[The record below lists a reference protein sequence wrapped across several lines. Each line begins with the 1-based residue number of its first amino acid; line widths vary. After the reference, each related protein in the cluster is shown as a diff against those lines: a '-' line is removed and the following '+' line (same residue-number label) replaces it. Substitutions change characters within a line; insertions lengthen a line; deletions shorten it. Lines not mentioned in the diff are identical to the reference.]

1 MMVRRTIF
9 SLGAAVLSVA
19 PSLWAGPG
27 GLPLTIPDD
36 SYRTLAQ
43 RHDPDLQHA
52 LETRLLAD
60 PTRAKLAEQDRLGV
74 GLVDLSNPE
83 RIRFA
88 HVNGDV
94 MMYAASLPKI
104 AVLWAAH
111 QALDEGRLVDDAAL
125 RADMTKMLRFS
136 SNQAATAV
144 IDRLGFD
151 YISASLRDPR
161 YKLYD
166 PRRGGGLWVGKRYAA
181 AGPRRGDPLKNI
193 SHAASAT
200 QVCRMYYQLATG
212 RAFSPSRS
220 AEMLRHL
227 AQPGIN
233 HYFVKTLR
241 KIAPQ
246 AELFRKSGTWGDW
259 SSDSVLVWGPKRR
272 YILVGL
278 TEGGEVRK
286 RILEDLP
293 RIAEA
298 AMQESTIA
306 WAPAETSFGE

>member
-1 MMVRRTIF
+1 MANPI
-9 SLGAAVLSVA
+9 
-19 PSLWAGPG
+19 
-27 GLPLTIPDD
+27 
-36 SYRTLAQ
+36 
-43 RHDPDLQHA
+43 
-52 LETRLLAD
+52 
-60 PTRAKLAEQDRLGV
+60 RAKLVRADRLGI
-74 GLVDLSNPE
+74 GLVDLSDPD

-88 HVNGDV
+88 HVNGDQ

-111 QALDEGRLVDDAAL
+111 QALDEGRLSDDGAL
-125 RADMTKMLRFS
+125 RTDMTKMLRFS
-136 SNQAATAV
+136 SNKAATAV

-151 YISASLRDPR
+151 SISKSMLDPR

-181 AGPRRGDPLKNI
+181 AGKRVGDPLKNI

-200 QVCRMYYQLATG
+200 QVARMYYHLATG
-212 RAFSPSRS
+212 KAFSPSRS

-227 AQPGIN
+227 AKPGIN

-241 KIAPQ
+241 RIAPK
-246 AELFRKSGTWGDW
+246 AALFRKSGTWSHW

-278 TEGGEVRK
+278 AEGGEVRK
-286 RILEDLP
+286 RILEELP
-293 RIAEA
+293 KIAEA
-298 AMQESTIA
+298 AMHESMIA
-306 WAPAETSFGE
+306 WAPSGSNIGE

>member
-1 MMVRRTIF
+1 MQ
-9 SLGAAVLSVA
+9 
-19 PSLWAGPG
+19 
-27 GLPLTIPDD
+27 IPAER
-36 SYRTLAQ
+36 YRTLAQ

-52 LETRLLAD
+52 LETRVMSD
-60 PTRAKLAEQDRLGV
+60 PVRAKLIGSDRLGI
-74 GLVDLSNPE
+74 GLVDLSDPE

-111 QALDEGRLVDDAAL
+111 QAIDEGRLADDGSV
-125 RADMTKMLRFS
+125 RTDMTKMLRFS
-136 SNQAATAV
+136 SNRAATAM

-151 YISASLRDPR
+151 YISKSMRDPR

-181 AGPRRGDPLKNI
+181 AGRRVGDPLKNI

-200 QVCRMYYQLATG
+200 QVCRMYYHLAMG
-212 RAFSPSRS
+212 KAFSPSRS

-227 AQPGIN
+227 SKPGIN
-233 HYFVKTLR
+233 HYFVRTLR
-241 KIAPQ
+241 KVAPK
-246 AELFRKSGTWGDW
+246 AALFRKSGTWSRW
-259 SSDSVLVWGPKRR
+259 SSDSVLAWGPKRR

-278 TEGGEVRK
+278 AEGVEVRK
-286 RILEDLP
+286 SILEQLP

-298 AMQESTIA
+298 AMTESQIA
-306 WAPAETSFGE
+306 WVPSGSNIGE